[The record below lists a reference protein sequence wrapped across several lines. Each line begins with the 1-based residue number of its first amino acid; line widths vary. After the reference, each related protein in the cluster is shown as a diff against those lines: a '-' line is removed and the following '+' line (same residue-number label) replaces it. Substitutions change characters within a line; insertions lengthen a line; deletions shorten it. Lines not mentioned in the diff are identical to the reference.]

1 MTPATGAAADEGF
14 RGALRA
20 EETLTE
26 TVQVGAAAL
35 GVTDRRL
42 LVRQDAEIRAV
53 DLTNVRAVRRRTLQD
68 RGRLSAAL
76 QWGGLAAVLVAARA
90 FAPLEGLVAP
100 VEPPP
105 GGGFEGLYEAVAVLV
120 DALRYLDEAFL
131 AVALLAI
138 AWAGWQLVAFYR
150 TREDVLEITVAGGDP
165 VRLPPP
171 GDPTDVDR
179 LRGAVSARS
188 RAGTD

>member
-1 MTPATGAAADEGF
+1 MTPATGAAADDAF
-14 RGALRA
+14 RGALRDD
-20 EETLTE
+20 ETLTE
-26 TVQVGAAAL
+26 TVPVGAAAV

-76 QWGGLAAVLVAARA
+76 QWGGLAAVLAVARA

-105 GGGFEGLYEAVAVLV
+105 DGGFEALYEAVAMLV

-131 AVALLAI
+131 AVAILAI
-138 AWAGWQLVAFYR
+138 AWAGRQLVAFYR

-171 GDPTDVDR
+171 GDPTAVDR
-179 LRGAVSARS
+179 LRGAVGARS
-188 RAGTD
+188 RAGTN

>member
-1 MTPATGAAADEGF
+1 MTPATGAADSDAF
-14 RGALRA
+14 RGALRDG
-20 EETLTE
+20 ETLTE
-26 TVQVGAAAL
+26 AVRVGAAAL

-53 DLTNVRAVRRRTLQD
+53 DLTNVRAVGQRTLQH

-76 QWGGLAAVLVAARA
+76 QWGGLAGVLVVARA

-105 GGGFEGLYEAVAVLV
+105 GGGFEALYAAVAVLV
-120 DALRYLDEAFL
+120 DAFRYLDEAFL

-150 TREDVLEITVAGGDP
+150 TREHVLEITVAGGNP

-179 LRGAVSARS
+179 LRGAVGARS
-188 RAGTD
+188 RASTD

>member
-1 MTPATGAAADEGF
+1 MIPATGAAANDDF
-14 RGALRA
+14 RGALRDD
-20 EETLTE
+20 ETLTE
-26 TVQVGAAAL
+26 TVPVGAAAI

-42 LVRQDAEIRAV
+42 LVRQGADVRAI
-53 DLTNVRAVRRRTLQD
+53 DLTNVREVRRRTLQD

-76 QWGGLAAVLVAARA
+76 QWGGLAAVLVVARA
-90 FAPLEGLVAP
+90 FAPLEALVAP

-105 GGGFEGLYEAVAVLV
+105 GDGFEALYEAVAVLV

-138 AWAGWQLVAFYR
+138 AWAGWHLVAFYR

-179 LRGAVSARS
+179 LRGAVGARS

>member
-1 MTPATGAAADEGF
+1 MTPGTGAAADDAF
-14 RGALRA
+14 RGALRDD
-20 EETLTE
+20 ETLTE

-53 DLTNVRAVRRRTLQD
+53 DLTNVRAVRRRTLHD

-90 FAPLEGLVAP
+90 FAPLEALVAP

-138 AWAGWQLVAFYR
+138 AWAGRQLVAFYR
-150 TREDVLEITVAGGDP
+150 TREDVLAITVAGGDP

-179 LRGAVSARS
+179 LRGAVVARS
-188 RAGTD
+188 PTGTD

>member
-1 MTPATGAAADEGF
+1 MTPGTGAAADDAF
-14 RGALRA
+14 RGALRDD
-20 EETLTE
+20 ETLTE

-90 FAPLEGLVAP
+90 FAPLEALVAP

-138 AWAGWQLVAFYR
+138 AWAGRQLVAFYR
-150 TREDVLEITVAGGDP
+150 TREDVLAITVAGGDP

-179 LRGAVSARS
+179 LRGAVVARS
-188 RAGTD
+188 HTGTD

>member
-1 MTPATGAAADEGF
+1 MPPGTGAAAADGF
-14 RGALRA
+14 RGALRDD
-20 EETLTE
+20 ETLTE
-26 TVQVGAAAL
+26 TVQVGAAAI

-90 FAPLEGLVAP
+90 FAPLEALVVP

-105 GGGFEGLYEAVAVLV
+105 DGGFDSLYEAVAVLV

-131 AVALLAI
+131 AVALLAT

-150 TREDVLEITVAGGDP
+150 NREDVLEITVARGDP

-179 LRGAVSARS
+179 LRGAVGTRS

>member
-1 MTPATGAAADEGF
+1 MTPATGATDDDAF
-14 RGALRA
+14 RGALRDD
-20 EETLTE
+20 ETLTE
-26 TVQVGAAAL
+26 TVKVDAAAI

-42 LVRQDAEIRAV
+42 LVRQGGDVRAV

-90 FAPLEGLVAP
+90 FAPLEALIVP

-138 AWAGWQLVAFYR
+138 AWAGRQLVGFYR
-150 TREDVLEITVAGGDP
+150 TREHVLEITNAGGDP

-179 LRGAVSARS
+179 LRGAVSAGS

>member
-1 MTPATGAAADEGF
+1 MTPGTGAAADDAF
-14 RGALRA
+14 RGALRDD
-20 EETLTE
+20 ETLTE

-90 FAPLEGLVAP
+90 FAPLEALVAP

-138 AWAGWQLVAFYR
+138 AWAGRQLVAFYR
-150 TREDVLEITVAGGDP
+150 TREDVLAITVAGGDP

-179 LRGAVSARS
+179 LRGAVVARS
-188 RAGTD
+188 PTGTD

>member
-1 MTPATGAAADEGF
+1 MTPGTGAAADDAF
-14 RGALRA
+14 RGALQDG
-20 EETLTE
+20 ETLTE
-26 TVQVGAAAL
+26 TVQVGAAAV

-42 LVRQDAEIRAV
+42 LVRQGANLRAV

-76 QWGGLAAVLVAARA
+76 QWGGLAAVLIVARA
-90 FAPLEGLVAP
+90 FAPLESLVAP

-105 GGGFEGLYEAVAVLV
+105 DGGFDALYAAVAVLV
-120 DALRYLDEAFL
+120 NALRYLDEAFL
-131 AVALLAI
+131 AVAILSI
-138 AWAGWQLVAFYR
+138 ALAGWHLVAFYR
-150 TREDVLEITVAGGDP
+150 TREDVLEVTVAGGDP
-165 VRLPPP
+165 VRLPSP

-179 LRGAVSARS
+179 LRGAVGARS